1 MKDVNEISNLCNKI
15 QSLEIRLKE
24 TKVELELL
32 RNTVLESQAIN
43 VKIGDIV
50 FVRNYVTAYS
60 GNKKFRKIGVQAEVI
75 RFTKTNKFV
84 VLSYDR
90 KDIHPSLKGEGEVR
104 RIRENLSKAK

>member
-1 MKDVNEISNLCNKI
+1 MKDVNEICNKI

-24 TKVELELL
+24 TEVELELL
-32 RNTVLESQAIN
+32 RNTVLETQGSN

-50 FVRNYVTAYS
+50 FITNYVTAYS
-60 GNKKFRKIGVQAEVI
+60 GNKKFRKKGVRAEVI

-90 KDIHPSLKGEGEVR
+90 NDIHPSLKGEGEVR